1 MSFRLTHRSTLGTP
15 VRSAVHSA
23 WRLALAFT
31 LIGSTACNKILD
43 VENPGSVPE
52 ETLTDPALAP
62 ALAAAAIQTLQ
73 CGVMQY
79 AATVGMLSG
88 EELNANGFVDNHP
101 WEWRGV
107 TEIKGAAGSCT
118 YARGTT
124 AMGFYTPL
132 QQARFQLDDAFNR
145 LEKFTDAQ
153 VPGRAT
159 LMTQM
164 RAYGGYALLLLGEGM
179 CEMAI
184 DNGPS
189 ITRAEVYTLA
199 EGRFTDAITRATA
212 LKATL
217 PALGDSLL
225 NMARV
230 GRARA
235 RLDLKNLPG
244 AAADAGLVPTGF
256 VRNAEFSEGGAA
268 TRENRIYNL
277 TIRNEYL
284 SVAAPYRNLTVNG
297 VPGNVPDPRVKVKD
311 ANKKANDGITPLF
324 QQQKFIAQLGG
335 TPIAIASWAE
345 AQLILA
351 EATGGQAG
359 LDAINRVRTA
369 NAVPTI
375 TGPAPTGQAFIDL
388 VLEERRRQLFSEGQR
403 YGDMLRYNLPFTK
416 GTTIKGNTYSDL
428 TCVPLP
434 DVETRNNPNFKT

>member
-1 MSFRLTHRSTLGTP
+1 MSFRLTHRSTLVAP

-23 WRLALAFT
+23 WRMALALT
-31 LIGSTACNKILD
+31 LLGSTACNKILD

-52 ETLTDPALAP
+52 VALSDPALAP
-62 ALAAAAIQTLQ
+62 ALAAAAMQTLQ

-79 AATVGMLSG
+79 AAAAGMLSG
-88 EELNANGFVDNHP
+88 EYLNANGFVDNHP

-107 TEIKGAAGSCT
+107 VEIKGAPGSCT
-118 YARGTT
+118 YTRATT

-153 VPGRAT
+153 VPNRLA
-159 LMTQM
+159 LMAQM

-184 DNGPS
+184 DNGPKL
-189 ITRAEVYTLA
+189 TRAEVFALA
-199 EGRFTDAITRATA
+199 EGRFTDAMTRATA
-212 LKATL
+212 VA
-217 PALGDSLL
+217 DQSVL

-244 AAADAGLVPTGF
+244 AAADAALVPAGF
-256 VRNAEFSEGGAA
+256 VRNAEFTEGGAA
-268 TRENRIYNL
+268 QRENRIYNL

-311 ANKKANDGITPLF
+311 AAKKANDGITPLF
-324 QQQKFIAQLGG
+324 QQQKFIAATGG
-335 TPIAIASWAE
+335 TPIPIASWAE

-351 EATGGQAG
+351 EAVGGQAG

-369 NAVPTI
+369 NGVPVI
-375 TGPAPTGQAFIDL
+375 TDPAPTGQAFTDL

-416 GTTIKGNTYSDL
+416 GVTIKGNTYSDL

-434 DVETRNNPNFKT
+434 DVETRNNPNFK